1 MILTDGRFVL
11 RAVGPDDAAAL
22 FEAVTASV
30 AELSPWMP
38 WCAPGYTR
46 KEARDWCAGRAAEWA
61 EGTSFDFAVWS
72 APGAEPSADATPDAA
87 APRVAAEG
95 VRFTALRGRLPW
107 PVPGVV
113 TERFGVVV
121 NRDLGTRTSS
131 PGIVI
136 AAAPSTEVRAVAA
149 GRVVRVQTMDE
160 YGRLVFVRHGDY
172 LTLYAN
178 LSSARVAVG
187 DAVAAGDEIG
197 RSGTDAEPRGAAL
210 FFAVFHDGAPEDP
223 TRWLVR

>member
-72 APGAEPSADATPDAA
+72 APGAEPSADATPDAGSPRLLGGVGFNGMIA
-87 APRVAAEG
+87 AHGVANLGYWTRTDAAGRG
-95 VRFTALRGRLPW
+95 VATAAARLTARW
-107 PVPGVV
+107 GL
-113 TERFGVVV
+113 
-121 NRDLGTRTSS
+121 RDLGLTRVE
-131 PGIVI
+131 IL
-136 AAAPSTEVRAVAA
+136 AAAGNVAS
-149 GRVVRVQTMDE
+149 Q
-160 YGRLVFVRHGDY
+160 
-172 LTLYAN
+172 
-178 LSSARVAVG
+178 RVAEKLGAAREGLLRRRITVADRIH
-187 DAVAAGDEIG
+187 DAV
-197 RSGTDAEPRGAAL
+197 
-210 FFAVFHDGAPEDP
+210 VFSLVADDP
-223 TRWLVR
+223 V